1 MRQSVLSDSLSSSLE
16 QAVLHWVATY
26 GYFAIFALLVTG
38 IVGLPVPDE
47 LMLTSCGFLI
57 SQGTL
62 HLAPTA
68 LAAAGG
74 SICGITCSFL
84 IGRTFGWT
92 FLHSRFGRLL
102 HITDAKIQRVH
113 DWFDRIGHWALMIGY
128 FIPGVRHF
136 TAITAGTTHLE
147 YRSFAAFAYSGAV
160 LWVSTFLFLG
170 YHFGARW
177 KEILALFEHNL
188 KLASA
193 AGGVLL
199 AAYLALRFFLAHRR
213 KHPAA

>member
-1 MRQSVLSDSLSSSLE
+1 M
-16 QAVLHWVATY
+16 HWVATY

-38 IVGLPVPDE
+38 IVGLPIPDE

-68 LAAAGG
+68 LAAASG

-92 FLHSRFGRLL
+92 FLHSRAGRLL
-102 HITDAKIQRVH
+102 HVTDAKIEFVH
-113 DWFDRIGHWALMIGY
+113 NWFHRIGHWALLIGY

-177 KEILALFEHNL
+177 KEILALFEHNI
-188 KLASA
+188 KLASL

-199 AAYLALRFFLAHRR
+199 AAYLALRFWLARRR
-213 KHPAA
+213 KQTAA